1 MNILILNG
9 PNLNMLGIREPEV
22 YGSQTYQDLEN
33 YLRSLED
40 KYDIKTDI
48 KQSNLEGIMIDILH
62 YANDRFDGVILNA
75 GAFTHYSYALYD
87 AIKSINI
94 PVVEVHLSDINKRE
108 EFRKKSVIRDACIAS
123 FMGLGFQSY
132 EEGIKE
138 LLKGRADKWLLK
150 LKETLNKSV

>member
-9 PNLNMLGIREPEV
+9 PNLNMLGLREPEI
-22 YGSQTYQDLEN
+22 YGNNTYQDLEN
-33 YLRSLED
+33 YLKGLESV
-40 KYDIKTDI
+40 YHITTDI

-87 AIKSINI
+87 AIKSISI
-94 PVVEVHLSDINKRE
+94 PVVEVHLSDINNRE
-108 EFRKKSVIRDACIAS
+108 DFRKISVIKDACVAS

-138 LLKGRADKWLLK
+138 LLKRMK
-150 LKETLNKSV
+150 